1 MLGFSEH
8 LVMTATRFWKYSFR
22 TVLFITTIVLLA
34 ASALIWDGLHDEI
47 GTADLGVVLGNTVNV
62 DGSPSPRLAARLDR
76 TLELYR
82 QGAFPLV
89 LVSGALGKEGHDE
102 ASVMRDYLT
111 AHGIP
116 SAHVFVDSQGHTT
129 LATAKNTKA
138 LMELHGLQSVLVI
151 SQYFHV
157 SRVKLAMRRFGIST
171 VYSAHAR
178 HFEARDLYS
187 IVRELLG
194 YVSYTFTRYETS
206 PEKA

>member
-1 MLGFSEH
+1 
-8 LVMTATRFWKYSFR
+8 MTSTRLWKYLLR
-22 TVLFITTIVLLA
+22 TILFSSAFILLA
-34 ASALIWDGLHDEI
+34 ACALIWDGLHDEI
-47 GTADLGVVLGNTVNV
+47 GTADLGVVLGNTVNI

-111 AHGIP
+111 SRGIP
-116 SAHVFVDSQGHTT
+116 STQVIVDSDGRTT
-129 LATAKNTKA
+129 FATAKNTKA
-138 LMELHGLQSVLVI
+138 LMKLRRLRSVLVV
-151 SQYFHV
+151 SQYFHM
-157 SRVKLAMRRFGIST
+157 SRAKLAMRRFGIST

-187 IVRELLG
+187 IIRELVG
-194 YVSYTFTRYETS
+194 YLSYTF
-206 PEKA
+206 KAV